1 MDGGFFL
8 LSWLIVGF
16 VGFLAALVF
25 GKILRKAKTR
35 DDKPS
40 IPVWRLLERRIKV
53 RRGRDHGVEV
63 FPWHQ
68 VDQRHGFGRRH
79 TDRPRKLP

>member
-1 MDGGFFL
+1 MEHVGFFL
-8 LSWLIVGF
+8 LSWLTVSIVGA
-16 VGFLAALVF
+16 VLIA
-25 GKILRKAKTR
+25 KILWKVSTR
-35 DDKPS
+35 YDKPS
-40 IPVWRLLERRIKV
+40 IPVWRLLERRIRV
-53 RRGRDHGVEV
+53 RRARDHGVEV